1 MRKRIFGNLI
11 YILPALLLLLLAG
24 CKSGKKTEI
33 ILTTD
38 FEEGEVFR
46 IEKISCYVPEVMVYL
61 VNSENKYDEI
71 FGSQIW
77 QIPIDGMT
85 LEDKYKDTILVRLA

>member
-1 MRKRIFGNLI
+1 MFKNKAVKLMII
-11 YILPALLLLLLAG
+11 MLLVLSCTTALAG
-24 CKSGKKTEI
+24 CKKDKKTEI
-33 ILTTD
+33 VLTTD
-38 FEEGEVFR
+38 FEENEVFR

-77 QIPIDGMT
+77 QIPIDGTT
-85 LEDKYKDTILVRLA
+85 LENK